1 MFKEIKNIRYR
12 IMSLIDDEKE
22 EKRWY
27 KKMWSVEI
35 DEDFK
40 KNVDMLPDDL
50 KKRLYVWC
58 MRIFWR
64 NYVPL
69 TAKVPSWY
77 ETKIKI
83 DRVLYD
89 ARQENIHFMH
99 LPFNTLP
106 ENKRWIM
113 GCQCNYCKDYG
124 KKGRLG
130 RVYLDGEYKKLLN
143 DPLYFHKI
151 MPSSEASDWNNLESI
166 QGVKYFDP
174 FFDSEYEDLIIQAVR
189 KNHPIDFL
197 SETMNGIDIFEFTFE
212 TEELDDL

>member
-1 MFKEIKNIRYR
+1 
-12 IMSLIDDEKE
+12 MSIIDDDEKE
-22 EKRWY
+22 KEWY
-27 KKMWSVEI
+27 KNMWSVKI

-77 ETKIKI
+77 ETRIKI
-83 DRVLYD
+83 ERILYD
-89 ARQENIHFMH
+89 AREKNIHFMH

-130 RVYLDGEYKKLLN
+130 KMYLNREYKKLLL
-143 DPLYFHKI
+143 DPLYFHKT
-151 MPSSEASDWNNLESI
+151 MPSSESSDWNNLVDISM

-174 FFDSEYEDLIIQAVR
+174 FFDSEYENMIIQAVR
-189 KNHPIDFL
+189 KNKPIDFL
-197 SETMNGIDIFEFTFE
+197 CENNEEIDITEFTFDI
-212 TEELDDL
+212 EELDDL